1 MRRVLLVLLVMA
13 LATSFAPARRRTATA
28 KPGALRV
35 GLVFDIGGRG
45 DKSFNDAAYAG
56 LTRSQRELGIDAQYL
71 EPASSEDRESALRLF
86 AAQGL
91 DLVVGVGFIF
101 SSDVNAVARDYSA
114 VRFACVDYAPM
125 GQAIP
130 SNVVGIGF
138 KEEEGSF
145 LVGAV
150 AGLLSK
156 THKIGF
162 VGGMQMPLIERFETG
177 YKLGATST
185 CPTCEVFSA
194 YAGASPEAFKDPAK
208 GKTIALSQ
216 VGKGVDVIYHASGAT
231 GRGVFEGAREGRALA
246 IGVDSD
252 QHDEMPG
259 VVVTSMIK
267 RVDVALFELVRRLK
281 EGHFE
286 SGMRLFG
293 IRDGAVDY
301 VHEGPHASELPH
313 EVVTRVEALR
323 KEILAGERKIEVV
336 R

>member
-1 MRRVLLVLLVMA
+1 MRRVLLALLLAAM
-13 LATSFAPARRRTATA
+13 ATSFAPARRERLTVA
-28 KPGALRV
+28 PGALRV

-101 SSDVNAVARDYSA
+101 SSDVNAVARDYPT

-125 GQAIP
+125 GRAIP
-130 SNVVGIGF
+130 QNVVGIGF

-156 THKIGF
+156 THKVGF

-177 YKLGATST
+177 YKSGVASICASCDVL
-185 CPTCEVFSA
+185 SA

-208 GKTIALSQ
+208 GKAIALSQ
-216 VGKGVDVIYHASGAT
+216 IGKGVDIIYHASGAT
-231 GRGVFEGAREGRALA
+231 GRGVFEGAREGKALA

-259 VVVTSMIK
+259 VVVTSMVK

-281 EGHFE
+281 AGQFE

-293 IRDGAVDY
+293 VRDGAIDFVR
-301 VHEGPHASELPH
+301 EGPHASDLPRD
-313 EVVTRVEALR
+313 VVGKVETLR
-323 KEILAGERKIEVV
+323 KELVSGERKVDV
-336 R
+336 TR

>member
-1 MRRVLLVLLVMA
+1 MRRWLLA
-13 LATSFAPARRRTATA
+13 LFVASSVTSFVPARRKEPAA
-28 KPGALRV
+28 KPGALRI

-56 LTRSQRELGIDAQYL
+56 LVRAQDELGVDALYL

-91 DLVVGVGFIF
+91 DLVIGVGFIF
-101 SSDVNAVARDYSA
+101 SSDVNAVARDYPA

-125 GQAIP
+125 GQP
-130 SNVVGIGF
+130 MPTNVVGIAF
-138 KEEEGSF
+138 REEEGSF

-150 AGLLSK
+150 AGLMTKS
-156 THKIGF
+156 HKVGF
-162 VGGMQMPLIERFETG
+162 VGGMRMPLIERFEAG
-177 YKLGATST
+177 YKLGVSSV
-185 CPTCEVFSA
+185 CPSCELLSG

-208 GKTIALSQ
+208 GKAIALSQ
-216 VGKGVDVIYHASGAT
+216 IGNGVDVVYHASGAT
-231 GRGVFEGAREGRALA
+231 GRGVFEGAREGKALA

-259 VVVTSMIK
+259 VVVTSMVK
-267 RVDVALFELVRRLK
+267 RVDVALFDLTRRLK

-293 IRDGAVDY
+293 VRDGAVDY
-301 VHEGPHASELPH
+301 VHEGPHASDVPRG
-313 EVVTRVEALR
+313 VIAKVESLR
-323 KEILAGERKIEVV
+323 KELVAGERRVDVV

>member
-1 MRRVLLVLLVMA
+1 MRRILLA
-13 LATSFAPARRRTATA
+13 LFVTATA
-28 KPGALRV
+28 TNFVPARHHQPAMKSGALRV

-56 LTRSQRELGIDAQYL
+56 LTRAQRELGVDAQYL

-101 SSDVNAVARDYSA
+101 SSDVNAVAHDYPA

-130 SNVVGIGF
+130 QNVVGIAF

-150 AGLLSK
+150 AGLLTKS
-156 THKIGF
+156 HKVGF

-177 YKLGATST
+177 YKLGVASV
-185 CPTCEVFSA
+185 CPSCEFFSA

-208 GKTIALSQ
+208 GKAIALSQ
-216 VGKGVDVIYHASGAT
+216 VGKGVDIVYHASGAT
-231 GRGVFEGAREGRALA
+231 GRGVFEGAREGKALA

-259 VVVTSMIK
+259 VVVTSMVK
-267 RVDVALFELVRRLK
+267 RVDVALLT
-281 EGHFE
+281 
-286 SGMRLFG
+286 SC
-293 IRDGAVDY
+293 
-301 VHEGPHASELPH
+301 
-313 EVVTRVEALR
+313 
-323 KEILAGERKIEVV
+323 
-336 R
+336 

>member
-1 MRRVLLVLLVMA
+1 MRRWLLVLFVTA
-13 LATSFAPARRRTATA
+13 LATSFVPARRTAPA
-28 KPGALRV
+28 PRENAWRI

-56 LTRSQRELGIDAQYL
+56 LIRAQAELGVDARYL

-91 DLVVGVGFIF
+91 DMVIGVGFIF
-101 SSDVNAVARDYSA
+101 SSDVNAVARDYPA

-125 GQAIP
+125 GQPIP
-130 SNVVGIGF
+130 ANVVGIAF

-150 AGLLSK
+150 AGLMTKS
-156 THKIGF
+156 HKVGF
-162 VGGMQMPLIERFETG
+162 VGGMRMPLIERFEAG
-177 YKLGATST
+177 YKLGISSV
-185 CPTCEVFSA
+185 CPSCELLSG

-208 GKTIALSQ
+208 GKAIALSQ
-216 VGKGVDVIYHASGAT
+216 IGNGVDIVYHASGAT

-252 QHDEMPG
+252 QHSEMPG
-259 VVVTSMIK
+259 VVVTSMVK
-267 RVDVALFELVRRLK
+267 RVDVALFELLRRLQG
-281 EGHFE
+281 GHFE
-286 SGMRLFG
+286 SGMKLFG
-293 IRDGAVDY
+293 VRDGAIDY
-301 VHEGPHASELPH
+301 VHEGPHASDLPA
-313 EVVTRVEALR
+313 EVVNKVEALR
-323 KEILAGERKIEVV
+323 RELVAGERRVEVV